1 MDVKWYI
8 IMVLIYISTMI
19 SGVQHLF
26 HVLTDYLYVLFE
38 EISTQVHYPF
48 SN

>member
-26 HVLTDYLYVLFE
+26 MCSLIICMSSLKK
-38 EISTQVHYPF
+38 YPLKYITHF
-48 SN
+48 